1 MDFFEASLGRLHQLR
16 FPSDLS
22 FTRDGTAVV
31 AAVRPAAHEP
41 RQSPQSRVWRFSLD
55 GAEAVQLTNG
65 PGGDGLPHLSPVD
78 GTLAFVS
85 DRALQGRM
93 SLFLKDD
100 RGERPVGDV
109 AGTIEDMRWAPDGGS
124 LIVLAAD
131 RGLDGGATNGAQRLT
146 WGEPEDPAVTSPANA
161 RRRLF
166 RVRIDDGSTVEVGP
180 SKFSVWEFELLG
192 DDAALAI
199 VSADPSE
206 RGWYHAELARIDLAT
221 RAATILHRSR
231 WQLLAPS
238 ADPSAKRVAFLDGWS
253 SDRGLVAS
261 DISILD
267 IATGEIITVAPSG
280 MSSITSMKWRD
291 DDSLWFTGWSRLGS
305 VYGVTRLDGSVEWMT
320 REDAIIGTNSFS
332 AGITTAPDK
341 KGFAAVR
348 ESDGAPPEIVFKSG
362 AEASA
367 WSAVSNLN
375 GDVAKDFN
383 AYPEVRAIAWKGA
396 DGVELE
402 GLVLLPRDGAKGPRP
417 TIVDIHG
424 GPSWAVRHAYNPGDA
439 LPFATA
445 GYAVFLPN
453 YRGNV
458 GWGKAFGM
466 LNIGD
471 PAGAEF
477 QDILAGLDKCVA
489 AGISDP
495 DRLGISGA
503 SYGGYLTAWAV
514 ATTNRFK
521 AAVMVS
527 GIANQ
532 LSSHY
537 SCNHDFHAFIN
548 GGPLSEERYRRVAV
562 DRSAI
567 TRLDK
572 PTTPTLMIHGDGDRC
587 TPLGQAQEL
596 YAALLERGVESE
608 LVVYPREGHGL
619 RERDHQLDAWR
630 RTIGWFDRYLG
641 SPR

>member
-1 MDFFEASLGRLHQLR
+1 MDFFEAGLGRLHQLR

-22 FTRDGTAVV
+22 FTHDGGAVV
-31 AAVRPAAHEP
+31 AAVYPAAHEP
-41 RQSPQSRVWRFSLD
+41 QQSSQSRVWRFSLN
-55 GAEAVQLTNG
+55 GAGAVQLTNG

-78 GTLAFVS
+78 ATLAFVS
-85 DRALQGRM
+85 DRNLQGKM
-93 SLFLKDD
+93 SLFIKDD

-109 AGTIEDMRWAPDGGS
+109 AGTIEDIRWAPDGKS

-131 RGLDGGATNGAQRLT
+131 KGLDSSSSNGALRLT
-146 WGEPEDPAVTSPANA
+146 WGEPEDPEVTSPNA

-166 RVRIDDGSTVEVGP
+166 RVWIEDGLTVEVGP
-180 SKFSVWEFELLG
+180 FGFSIWEFDLFG
-192 DDAALAI
+192 DNAALAV
-199 VSADPSE
+199 VSTDPSE
-206 RGWYHAELARIDLAT
+206 RGWYHAELVKVDFAT

-231 WQLLAPS
+231 WQLRAPS
-238 ADPSAKRVAFLDGWS
+238 AAPNARRVAFLDGWS

-267 IATGEIITVAPSG
+267 IATGETITVTPNG
-280 MSSITSMKWRD
+280 MSSITSIKWRD
-291 DDSLWFTGWSRLGS
+291 DESLWFTGWSKLGS

-320 REDAIIGTNSFS
+320 REDAIISTSSYS
-332 AGITTAPDK
+332 ASITTAPDR

-348 ESDGAPPEIVFKSG
+348 ERIGEPPEIVFKSG
-362 AEASA
+362 SEASA
-367 WSAVSNLN
+367 WRTVSHLN
-375 GDVAKDFN
+375 GGVAKDFN

-396 DGVELE
+396 DGVALD

-424 GPSWAVRHAYNPGDA
+424 GPSWAVRCAYNPGYA

-477 QDILAGLDKCVA
+477 QDILAGLDTCVA

-495 DRLGISGA
+495 DRLGVSGA

-537 SCNHDFHAFIN
+537 TCNHDFHAFIN

-567 TRLDK
+567 MRLDK
-572 PTTPTLMIHGDGDRC
+572 PTTPTLIIHGDRDRC

-608 LVVYPREGHGL
+608 LVVYPREGHGV
-619 RERDHQLDAWR
+619 REREHQLDSWR
-630 RTIGWFDRYLG
+630 RTIRWFDRHLG
-641 SPR
+641 FSR

>member
-1 MDFFEASLGRLHQLR
+1 MDLFEASLGRLHQLR
-16 FPSDLS
+16 FPVDLS

-31 AAVRPAAHEP
+31 AAVRPATHEP
-41 RQSPQSRVWRFSLD
+41 RQSLQSRVWRFSLD
-55 GAEAVQLTNG
+55 GAEAAPLTDG
-65 PGGDGLPHLSPVD
+65 PGGDGLPRLSPVD
-78 GTLAFVS
+78 DTLAFVS
-85 DRALQGRM
+85 DRALQGKM
-93 SLFLKDD
+93 SLFIKDD
-100 RGERPVGDV
+100 SGERPVGDV
-109 AGTIEDMRWAPDGGS
+109 LGTIEDMRWASDGRS
-124 LIVLAAD
+124 LVVLAAD

-146 WGEPEDPAVTSPANA
+146 WGEIEDPAVTNPADA

-166 RVRIDDGSTVEVGP
+166 RVSLDDGSTTEVGP
-180 SKFSVWEFELLG
+180 AELSVWEFELLG
-192 DDAALAI
+192 DNAAIAI

-206 RGWYHAELARIDLAT
+206 RGWYHAELARIDLRT
-221 RAATILHRSR
+221 RAAKVLHRSS
-231 WQLLAPS
+231 WQLLGPS
-238 ADPSAKRVAFLDGWS
+238 IDPGARRVAFLDGWS

-267 IATGEIITVAPSG
+267 IASGEISAVSPDGI
-280 MSSITSMKWRD
+280 SSITSTRWRD

-305 VYGVTRLDGSVEWMT
+305 VYGVARLDGTVEWMT
-320 REDAIIGTNSFS
+320 REDALIGTSNSS
-332 AGITTAPDK
+332 ASIAPAPDR

-348 ESDGAPPEIVFKSG
+348 ETDGTPPEIVYKAGSD
-362 AEASA
+362 ASS

-375 GDVAKDFN
+375 GEVAANFN
-383 AYPEVRAIAWKGA
+383 DYPEIRAMNWSGA
-396 DGVELE
+396 GGIELE

-424 GPSWAVRHAYNPGDA
+424 GPSWAVRHAYNPGYV

-471 PAGAEF
+471 PGGAEF
-477 QDILAGLDKCVA
+477 EDILAGIDQCVA
-489 AGISDP
+489 DGISDP
-495 DRLGISGA
+495 KRLGVSGV

-514 ATTNRFK
+514 ATTHRFK
-521 AAVMVS
+521 AAVMIS

-532 LSSHY
+532 ISSHY

-587 TPLGQAQEL
+587 TPLGQAQEF
-596 YAALLERGVESE
+596 YAALLERGVASE
-608 LVVYPREGHGL
+608 LVVYPREGHGV
-619 RERDHQLDAWR
+619 REREHQIDALR
-630 RTIGWFDRYLG
+630 RAVGWFDRYLG
-641 SPR
+641 SHR

>member
-16 FPSDLS
+16 FPLDLS
-22 FTRDGTAVV
+22 FTRDGRAVI

-41 RQSPQSRVWRFSLD
+41 GQSPQTRVWRFSLD
-55 GAEAVQLTNG
+55 GTEAVQLTNG
-65 PGGDGLPHLSPVD
+65 PGGDGLPHPSPLD

-85 DRALQGRM
+85 DRALKGRM
-93 SLFLKDD
+93 SLFLKDES
-100 RGERPVGDV
+100 GERPIGDV
-109 AGTIEDMRWAPDGGS
+109 AGTIEDMRWAPDGRS

-131 RGLDGGATNGAQRLT
+131 RGLDGGVSSGAQRLT
-146 WGEPEDPAVTSPANA
+146 WGEPEDPEVTSPVNA

-166 RVRIDDGSTVEVGP
+166 RVSIEDGSTVEVGP
-180 SKFSVWEFELLG
+180 SPFSVWEFELFG
-192 DDAALAI
+192 DDAALAV
-199 VSADPSE
+199 VSTDPSE
-206 RGWYHAELARIDLAT
+206 RGWYHAVLAKIDLAT
-221 RAATILHRSR
+221 RAATVLHRSR

-238 ADPSAKRVAFLDGWS
+238 VDPSARRVAFLDGWS

-261 DISILD
+261 DISILE
-267 IATGEIITVAPSG
+267 IATGEIVTVAPG
-280 MSSITSMKWRD
+280 GISSITSMKWRD
-291 DDSLWFTGWSRLGS
+291 DDSLWFAGWSRLGS

-320 REDAIIGTNSFS
+320 REDAIIGTSSFS
-332 AGITTAPDK
+332 AGITIAPDK
-341 KGFAAVR
+341 KGLAAVR
-348 ESDGAPPEIVFKSG
+348 ESGGAPPEIVFKSG
-362 AEASA
+362 AEASS
-367 WSAVSNLN
+367 WSALSNLN

-383 AYPEVRAIAWKGA
+383 AYPEIHCITWKGA
-396 DGVELE
+396 DGLDLE
-402 GLVLLPRDGAKGPRP
+402 GLVLLPRDGAQGPRP
-417 TIVDIHG
+417 TIVEIHG
-424 GPSWAVRHAYNPGDA
+424 GPSWAVRYAYNPGYA
-439 LPFATA
+439 LPFAAA

-458 GWGKAFGM
+458 GWGKTFGM

-477 QDILAGLDKCVA
+477 QDILAGLDRCIA

-527 GIANQ
+527 GVANQ

-567 TRLDK
+567 TRLDR
-572 PTTPTLMIHGDGDRC
+572 PTTPTLVIHGDGDRC

-608 LVVYPREGHGL
+608 LVVYPREGHGV
-619 RERDHQLDAWR
+619 RERDHQLDSWR
-630 RTIGWFDRYLG
+630 RMIGWFDRYVRT
-641 SPR
+641 PR

>member
-1 MDFFEASLGRLHQLR
+1 M
-16 FPSDLS
+16 
-22 FTRDGTAVV
+22 
-31 AAVRPAAHEP
+31 
-41 RQSPQSRVWRFSLD
+41 
-55 GAEAVQLTNG
+55 QLTNG
-65 PGGDGLPHLSPVD
+65 PGGNGLPHLSPVD

-100 RGERPVGDV
+100 HGERPVGEL

-124 LIVLAAD
+124 LIVMAAD

-146 WGEPEDPAVTSPANA
+146 RGEPEDPAVTSPANA

-166 RVRIDDGSTVEVGP
+166 RVRVDDGSTVEVGP
-180 SKFSVWEFELLG
+180 SKFSVWEFELVG
-192 DDAALAI
+192 DDAALAV
-199 VSADPSE
+199 VSVDPSE
-206 RGWYHAELARIDLAT
+206 RGWYHAELTRIDLAT
-221 RAATILHRSR
+221 GAATILHRAR
-231 WQLLAPS
+231 WQLLAPA
-238 ADPSAKRVAFLDGWS
+238 ADPSGKRIAFLDGWS

-261 DISILD
+261 EISILD
-267 IATGEIITVAPSG
+267 IATGKIITVAPSG

-305 VYGVTRLDGSVEWMT
+305 VYGVTHLDGSVEWMT
-320 REDAIIGTNSFS
+320 QEDAIIGTSSFS
-332 AGITTAPDK
+332 AGITTAPDS

-348 ESDGAPPEIVFKSG
+348 ESDGAPPEIVFTSG
-362 AEASA
+362 AKASA

-375 GDVAKDFN
+375 GDVARDFN
-383 AYPEVRAIAWKGA
+383 AYPEVRAVAWKGA

-466 LNIGD
+466 LNVGD

-477 QDILAGLDKCVA
+477 QDILAGLDKCVT

-495 DRLGISGA
+495 DRLGITGA

-527 GIANQ
+527 GFANQ

-537 SCNHDFHAFIN
+537 SCKDFHAFIN

-567 TRLDK
+567 TRLDR
-572 PTTPTLMIHGDGDRC
+572 PTTPTLMMHGEGDRC

-619 RERDHQLDAWR
+619 RERDHQLEAWR
-630 RTIGWFDRYLG
+630 RMIGWFDRYLG

>member
-1 MDFFEASLGRLHQLR
+1 M
-16 FPSDLS
+16 
-22 FTRDGTAVV
+22 
-31 AAVRPAAHEP
+31 
-41 RQSPQSRVWRFSLD
+41 
-55 GAEAVQLTNG
+55 TNG

-100 RGERPVGDV
+100 HGERPVGEL
-109 AGTIEDMRWAPDGGS
+109 AGTIEDMRWAPDGRS
-124 LIVLAAD
+124 LIVMAAD

-166 RVRIDDGSTVEVGP
+166 RVRVDDGSTVEVGP
-180 SKFSVWEFELLG
+180 SKFSVWEFELVG
-192 DDAALAI
+192 DDAALAV
-199 VSADPSE
+199 VSVDPSE
-206 RGWYHAELARIDLAT
+206 RGWYHAELTRIDLAT
-221 RAATILHRSR
+221 GAATILHRAR
-231 WQLLAPS
+231 WQLLAPA
-238 ADPSAKRVAFLDGWS
+238 ADPSGKRIAFLDGWS

-261 DISILD
+261 EISILD
-267 IATGEIITVAPSG
+267 IATGKIITVAPGG

-305 VYGVTRLDGSVEWMT
+305 VYGVTHLDGSVEWMT
-320 REDAIIGTNSFS
+320 QEDAIIGTRTFS
-332 AGITTAPDK
+332 AGITTAPDI

-362 AEASA
+362 AKASA
-367 WSAVSNLN
+367 WSVVSNLN
-375 GDVAKDFN
+375 RDVARDFN
-383 AYPEVRAIAWKGA
+383 AYPEVRAVAWKGA

-466 LNIGD
+466 LNVGD

-477 QDILAGLDKCVA
+477 QDILAGLDRCVT

-495 DRLGISGA
+495 DRLGITGA

-527 GIANQ
+527 GFANQ

-548 GGPLSEERYRRVAV
+548 GGPLSEERFRRVAV

-567 TRLDK
+567 TRLDR
-572 PTTPTLMIHGDGDRC
+572 PTTPTLIMHGEGDRC

-630 RTIGWFDRYLG
+630 RMIGWFDRYLG

>member
-1 MDFFEASLGRLHQLR
+1 
-16 FPSDLS
+16 
-22 FTRDGTAVV
+22 
-31 AAVRPAAHEP
+31 
-41 RQSPQSRVWRFSLD
+41 
-55 GAEAVQLTNG
+55 
-65 PGGDGLPHLSPVD
+65 
-78 GTLAFVS
+78 
-85 DRALQGRM
+85 
-93 SLFLKDD
+93 
-100 RGERPVGDV
+100 
-109 AGTIEDMRWAPDGGS
+109 
-124 LIVLAAD
+124 
-131 RGLDGGATNGAQRLT
+131 
-146 WGEPEDPAVTSPANA
+146 
-161 RRRLF
+161 
-166 RVRIDDGSTVEVGP
+166 
-180 SKFSVWEFELLG
+180 
-192 DDAALAI
+192 
-199 VSADPSE
+199 
-206 RGWYHAELARIDLAT
+206 
-221 RAATILHRSR
+221 
-231 WQLLAPS
+231 
-238 ADPSAKRVAFLDGWS
+238 
-253 SDRGLVAS
+253 
-261 DISILD
+261 
-267 IATGEIITVAPSG
+267 
-280 MSSITSMKWRD
+280 MKWRD
-291 DDSLWFTGWSRLGS
+291 DESLWFTGWSRLGS

-424 GPSWAVRHAYNPGDA
+424 GPSWAVRYAYNPGYA

-548 GGPLSEERYRRVAV
+548 GGPLSEERYPTRSGRPFGDHAARQADDADIDDPWRRGPMHSARPGAGIVCGAPRTRRRVGAGRLSARRPWRARARPSARRMAPHDRLVRPLSRVAPVTGSSLVVFVMRRFAV
-562 DRSAI
+562 AIPLLLIISFGVFALVHIAPGDPVRSLLGARASDPATLAAIRERYHLDDPFLVQYGKWLSQVVQGDLGVSIQGNRAVTSTIADRLGVTIFLELDEHRSRSRPRRPARGGRRLPPWHAARPGGRHVRCFRHQLSGLRHRHFPSLCLRRSAALVPDLRPGKGI
-567 TRLDK
+567 PRPCLAPDASGACACD
-572 PTTPTLMIHGDGDRC
+572 LGHGDRRQDHARGDDRGAGPRLRHVC
-587 TPLGQAQEL
+587 AGARTEFAAHCVRLRAQE
-596 YAALLERGVESE
+596 RPHS
-608 LVVYPREGHGL
+608 RGHG
-619 RERDHQLDAWR
+619 R
-630 RTIGWFDRYLG
+630 RAHRRRAS
-641 SPR
+641 SPARSTSRSPFLCQVSAP

>member
-1 MDFFEASLGRLHQLR
+1 MDLFEASLGRLHQLR
-16 FPSDLS
+16 FPMDLS
-22 FTRDGTAVV
+22 FTRDGTAVI
-31 AAVRPAAHEP
+31 ATVRPATHEP

-78 GTLAFVS
+78 DTLAFVS
-85 DRALQGRM
+85 DRALQGKM

-109 AGTIEDMRWAPDGGS
+109 VGTIEDMRWTPDGRS

-131 RGLDGGATNGAQRLT
+131 RGLDGAAINGAQRLT
-146 WGEPEDPAVTSPANA
+146 WGEPEDPEVTSPADA

-166 RVRIDDGSTVEVGP
+166 RISIDDGSTVEVGP
-180 SKFSVWEFELLG
+180 PAFSVWEFELLG

-206 RGWYHAELARIDLAT
+206 RGWYHAVLIKIDLAT
-221 RAATILHRSR
+221 RAATVLHCSR
-231 WQLLAPS
+231 WQLSAPS
-238 ADPSAKRVAFLDGWS
+238 ANPSAKRAAFLDGWS

-267 IATGEIITVAPSG
+267 IATGEIVTVTPSG
-280 MSSITSMKWRD
+280 MSSIASMKWRD
-291 DDSLWFTGWSRLGS
+291 DESLWFAGWSRLGS

-320 REDAIIGTNSFS
+320 REDAIIGTNSFR
-332 AGITTAPDK
+332 AGIAPAPDR

-348 ESDGAPPEIVFKSG
+348 ERDGAPPEIVFKPG
-362 AEASA
+362 AEASE

-375 GDVAKDFN
+375 GEVAKNFE
-383 AYPEVRAIAWKGA
+383 AYPEIRAITWKGA
-396 DGVELE
+396 DGIELE

-417 TIVDIHG
+417 TIVDVHG
-424 GPSWAVRHAYNPGDA
+424 GPSWAVRYAYNPGHA

-471 PAGAEF
+471 PAGTEF

-489 AGISDP
+489 AGIVDP

-532 LSSHY
+532 LSCHY

-562 DRSAI
+562 ERSAI

-572 PTTPTLMIHGDGDRC
+572 PTTPTLMIHGDRDRC

-608 LVVYPREGHGL
+608 LIVYSREGHGV
-619 RERDHQLDAWR
+619 REREHQLDAWR
-630 RTIGWFDRYLG
+630 RTIGWFGRYLV